1 MKLVFYPE
9 KENPP
14 LRNPL
19 LLDNFV
25 LHSGENEVD
34 EEIKSHPDYKE
45 LVKIGAIKEIDAE
58 ILRDVTIQ
66 NYRCF
71 EDFTING
78 LSRVNLI
85 VGSNQI
91 GKTSFL
97 EAIYL
102 LVNKPGKLD
111 SLLDILEPRGE
122 IYDGTYIPNH
132 IFHGYKPKNK
142 EIEIRANTNLE
153 EILLL
158 KIKNG
163 YLSYGRF
170 SSPLLISNEEISY
183 WMDKW
188 DVRLQESISRFKNE
202 RLSLM
207 SRELHP
213 YIFISINRMSFD
225 MMAKIWEHIQL
236 TEKEDKVVEALQIIE
251 PKVQRIAFPS
261 SKGQKMIRVKLQ
273 GENRPLPLSSMGEGI
288 NRLLGLTLGAVV
300 AENGVLLVDEIDT
313 GLHYEVQTDMWRL
326 IIQTAQELNIQV
338 FATTHSWDCICA
350 LQEVLPDLEDDSVVK
365 LFRLSKKYGKLR
377 AVDYDAEGID
387 IVVQQS
393 IEVR

>member
-1 MKLVFYPE
+1 MKLIFDPE
-9 KENPP
+9 KQSPP
-14 LRNPL
+14 GEYSLR
-19 LLDNFV
+19 LDNFV

-34 EEIKSHPDYKE
+34 EEIKSHPDYKG

-71 EDFTING
+71 EDFTIDG

-102 LVNKPGKLD
+102 LVTRQRD
-111 SLLDILEPRGE
+111 SLLDILEQRGE
-122 IYDGTYIPNH
+122 FYGNVYLLNY
-132 IFHGYKPKNK
+132 IFHGYEHENK

-153 EILLL
+153 DILLV

-163 YLSYGRF
+163 DLSCGSF
-170 SSPLLISNEEISY
+170 KSSLLMSNEEISS
-183 WMDKW
+183 WMKQFQKPIPK
-188 DVRLQESISRFKNE
+188 LKNE

-207 SRELHP
+207 LRELHP
-213 YIFISINRMSFD
+213 YIFISTNRMSFD
-225 MMAKIWEHIQL
+225 MMAKIWNSIYL
-236 TEKEDKVVEALQIIE
+236 TAKEDKVVEALTIIE
-251 PKVQRIAFPS
+251 PKILRIGFPS
-261 SKGQKMIRVKLQ
+261 NKGQKMIRVRLQ
-273 GENRPLPLSSMGEGI
+273 GEKQPLPLNSMGEGI
-288 NRLLGLTLGAVV
+288 NRLLGLALGAIA

-313 GLHYEVQTDMWRL
+313 GLHYEVQTDMWEL

-365 LFRLSKKYGKLR
+365 LFRLDAKYGKLR

>member
-1 MKLVFYPE
+1 MKVIFDPE
-9 KENPP
+9 KENT
-14 LRNPL
+14 LYADQLWN
-19 LLDNFV
+19 DNFY

-34 EEIKSHPDYKE
+34 EKIKSHPAYKE
-45 LVKIGAIKEIDAE
+45 LVKTGAIKEIDGE

-102 LVNKPGKLD
+102 LVKKPGKND
-111 SLLDILEPRGE
+111 SFLDILEQRGE
-122 IYDGTYIPNH
+122 FYDNSYLFNY
-132 IFHGYKPKNK
+132 IFHGYNYKNK
-142 EIEIRANTNLE
+142 EIAIIAHTNLE
-153 EILLL
+153 EIFLL
-158 KIKNG
+158 KIKDS
-163 YLSYGRF
+163 YLLYGRLK
-170 SSPLLISNEEISY
+170 SPFRSKDEIPWMNQWEETLQQSKR
-183 WMDKW
+183 DK
-188 DVRLQESISRFKNE
+188 S
-202 RLSLM
+202 SLM
-207 SRELHP
+207 LRELHP
-213 YIFISINRMSFD
+213 YIFISINRMSFE
-225 MMAKIWEHIQL
+225 MMAKIWNSIYL
-236 TEKEDKVVEALQIIE
+236 TPKEDKVVEALQILE
-251 PKVQRIAFPS
+251 SKVQRIGFPS
-261 SKGQKMIRVKLQ
+261 SKGQKMIRVRLQ
-273 GENRPLPLSSMGEGI
+273 GENRPLPLNSMGEGI
-288 NRLLGLTLGAVV
+288 NRLLGLTLGAIA

-326 IIQTAQELNIQV
+326 IIQTAQDLNIQV

-377 AVDYDAEGID
+377 AVEYDAEDID
-387 IVVQQS
+387 IAVRQS

>member
-111 SLLDILEPRGE
+111 SLLDILEPRGKFMMVL
-122 IYDGTYIPNH
+122 TYQITFFTDIN
-132 IFHGYKPKNK
+132 
-142 EIEIRANTNLE
+142 
-153 EILLL
+153 L
-158 KIKNG
+158 KIRRLK
-163 YLSYGRF
+163 F
-170 SSPLLISNEEISY
+170 VLI
-183 WMDKW
+183 
-188 DVRLQESISRFKNE
+188 
-202 RLSLM
+202 
-207 SRELHP
+207 
-213 YIFISINRMSFD
+213 
-225 MMAKIWEHIQL
+225 L
-236 TEKEDKVVEALQIIE
+236 T
-251 PKVQRIAFPS
+251 
-261 SKGQKMIRVKLQ
+261 
-273 GENRPLPLSSMGEGI
+273 
-288 NRLLGLTLGAVV
+288 
-300 AENGVLLVDEIDT
+300 
-313 GLHYEVQTDMWRL
+313 
-326 IIQTAQELNIQV
+326 
-338 FATTHSWDCICA
+338 
-350 LQEVLPDLEDDSVVK
+350 
-365 LFRLSKKYGKLR
+365 
-377 AVDYDAEGID
+377 
-387 IVVQQS
+387 
-393 IEVR
+393 

>member
-1 MKLVFYPE
+1 MKLIFDPE
-9 KENPP
+9 KLSPP
-14 LRNPL
+14 PRSPF
-19 LLDNFV
+19 LLDNF
-25 LHSGENEVD
+25 LLNPGENEVD
-34 EEIKSHPDYKE
+34 EAIKSHPDYKE
-45 LVKIGAIKEIDAE
+45 LLKIGAIKEIDGE

-102 LVNKPGKLD
+102 LVNEPKDD
-111 SLLDILEPRGE
+111 SLLDILEQRGE
-122 IYDGTYIPNH
+122 FDDDSYLLNY

-142 EIEIRANTNLE
+142 EITISADTNLE
-153 EILLL
+153 EILLM
-158 KIKNG
+158 KIKNST
-163 YLSYGRF
+163 LSYRRF
-170 SSPLLISNEEISY
+170 RSPLLMSNEEISL
-183 WMDKW
+183 WMNRW
-188 DVRLQESISRFKNE
+188 DVRLQQSKRDKS
-202 RLSLM
+202 SLM
-207 SRELHP
+207 LRELHP
-213 YIFISINRMSFD
+213 YIFISISRMSFD
-225 MMAKIWEHIQL
+225 MMAKIWENIQL
-236 TEKEDKVVEALQIIE
+236 TAKEDKVVEALQIIE
-251 PKVQRIAFPS
+251 PKVQRIGFPS
-261 SKGQKMIRVKLQ
+261 SKGQKMIRVRLQ
-273 GENRPLPLSSMGEGI
+273 GENHPLPLSSMGEGM
-288 NRLLGLTLGAVV
+288 NRLLGLALGAVV

-326 IIQTAQELNIQV
+326 IIQTAQDLNIQV

-365 LFRLSKKYGKLR
+365 LFRLDAKYGKLR